1 MGIISRVA
9 NSTIKGFLYQFN
21 LTLNSLLSASDET
34 IIHVEGIIEDIDII
48 NEMNTVSIQCKYHE
62 EQETYTLSKI
72 YKPILQML
80 KTHLS
85 LKDDKIDYI
94 LYAYFPSE
102 ESRSIELVD
111 DDILKILNTTNIDYI
126 SKYICEIFPPKD
138 QELIDICNKQNKSIK
153 DKELLKKYYQDY
165 PLQISDEIRLF
176 FNKHLKIIFAES
188 YLKLE
193 EKTKNKLIESGFTKN
208 DVDELFYPNA
218 IHKIAILSTNPC
230 DDSRKISRK
239 EFVNELKQIKKIA
252 ITRWTRELNNFKQL
266 IISRRN
272 QLSLN
277 LNQNNRKRYFL
288 INSKNID
295 NFNEEIVIFLK
306 NYVDIYCHKPKL
318 HEPALFCLSNSGNE
332 MISDITARLYT
343 KSVEVQT
350 GFIGNKFFPEA
361 LLKNPERKVTGNWM
375 QFKIRLCCENDEIID
390 LMNSNKPDD
399 FFVINSYLS
408 KKYEL
413 NDVNIE
419 FLDIKNLN
427 ELQFLLKM
435 TKELNSNGK

>member
-1 MGIISRVA
+1 M
-9 NSTIKGFLYQFN
+9 
-21 LTLNSLLSASDET
+21 
-34 IIHVEGIIEDIDII
+34 
-48 NEMNTVSIQCKYHE
+48 
-62 EQETYTLSKI
+62 
-72 YKPILQML
+72 
-80 KTHLS
+80 
-85 LKDDKIDYI
+85 
-94 LYAYFPSE
+94 
-102 ESRSIELVD
+102 
-111 DDILKILNTTNIDYI
+111 
-126 SKYICEIFPPKD
+126 
-138 QELIDICNKQNKSIK
+138 
-153 DKELLKKYYQDY
+153 
-165 PLQISDEIRLF
+165 
-176 FNKHLKIIFAES
+176 
-188 YLKLE
+188 
-193 EKTKNKLIESGFTKN
+193 
-208 DVDELFYPNA
+208 
-218 IHKIAILSTNPC
+218 
-230 DDSRKISRK
+230 
-239 EFVNELKQIKKIA
+239 
-252 ITRWTRELNNFKQL
+252 
-266 IISRRN
+266 
-272 QLSLN
+272 
-277 LNQNNRKRYFL
+277 

-318 HEPALFCLSNSGNE
+318 HEPALFCLSNSDNE

-435 TKELNSNGK
+435 TKELSSNGK